1 MERCKE
7 LLVDLCTY
15 MDTDSGA
22 IIDELRS
29 LDYMSRS
36 ARSDAKQLD
45 KLREE
50 LERKLG
56 RAPKDSELREKMG
69 VSEKQFER
77 IKRRTQSCSFI
88 SLNDSPENDDGN
100 VPSFAESI
108 ADENA
113 ETAVDAVEKK
123 ELAENVRRSIA
134 ALPEKQRRVIENYY
148 FKDKKLG
155 EIAKEFGLTEARICQ
170 IHAQALNSLRP
181 KFVN

>member
-1 MERCKE
+1 
-7 LLVDLCTY
+7 
-15 MDTDSGA
+15 
-22 IIDELRS
+22 
-29 LDYMSRS
+29 MSRS

-50 LERKLG
+50 LEQKLG

-123 ELAENVRRSIA
+123 ELAENVRRSMA

>member
-1 MERCKE
+1 M
-7 LLVDLCTY
+7 
-15 MDTDSGA
+15 
-22 IIDELRS
+22 
-29 LDYMSRS
+29 
-36 ARSDAKQLD
+36 
-45 KLREE
+45 
-50 LERKLG
+50 
-56 RAPKDSELREKMG
+56 
-69 VSEKQFER
+69 
-77 IKRRTQSCSFI
+77 
-88 SLNDSPENDDGN
+88 NDSPENDDGN